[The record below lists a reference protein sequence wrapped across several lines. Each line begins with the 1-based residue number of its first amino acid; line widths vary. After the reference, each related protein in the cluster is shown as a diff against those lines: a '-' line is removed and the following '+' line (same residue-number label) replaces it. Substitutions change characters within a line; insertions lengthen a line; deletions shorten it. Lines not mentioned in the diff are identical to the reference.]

1 MLFIE
6 AAFAEI
12 IIRGKV
18 FKHQN
23 NEPIKNV
30 NVYTNSKRGTSTNNK
45 GEFVFQIMQD
55 DSVLIFEHIGFN
67 KLSQKIDQ
75 NERNIS
81 VYLKPKIIILSEL
94 NVLGQ
99 NKKGVFNEFETKNM
113 MNNIAVKDA
122 SFRAYEDIG
131 DNDYG
136 SSKKY
141 PYSNDSGKDISSDE
155 EE

>member
-18 FKHQN
+18 FKYQN
-23 NEPIKNV
+23 NEPIENV
-30 NVYTNSKRGTSTNNK
+30 NVYTSTNRGTSTNNK
-45 GEFVFQIMQD
+45 GEFVFQIMQA

-67 KLSQKIDQ
+67 KFSQKIDQ

-99 NKKGVFNEFETKNM
+99 NEKGVFNEFETKNM

-122 SFRAYEDIG
+122 SFRTYEDIG
-131 DNDYG
+131 DILMNEESVLINE
-136 SSKKY
+136 SSRGEKT
-141 PYSNDSGKDISSDE
+141 I
-155 EE
+155 

>member
-67 KLSQKIDQ
+67 KFSQKIDQ
-75 NERNIS
+75 NERKGSLASALRVFI
-81 VYLKPKIIILSEL
+81 LKSLIEM
-94 NVLGQ
+94 
-99 NKKGVFNEFETKNM
+99 KK
-113 MNNIAVKDA
+113 
-122 SFRAYEDIG
+122 
-131 DNDYG
+131 
-136 SSKKY
+136 
-141 PYSNDSGKDISSDE
+141 
-155 EE
+155 